1 MKRTLMVHWKD
12 FTEGFF
18 VRESEE
24 VIFRALEGEGKLCYS
39 GDMFDNWIYFSPV
52 EMKGKDWYTRSKDIR
67 ENTDVKIQSEIHHL
81 SMAFKAAQLEELPE
95 SANRQDERMEMGH
108 SGIEADNLKIHP
120 SPMAYLYWEARAQ
133 GFHNLRGKL
142 FAEAFLR
149 FLFTGIENVNISYS
163 TAGYDSH
170 LDRWGYIQDGPTE
183 RMSGNLNS
191 SDHHRNPSDTSAIS
205 KDKYRMMLKNLNY
218 IAFDLKAASQK
229 VTSDVFVSIG
239 NNLVLIA
246 EVANISDIEYKK
258 VLQLH
263 TKMLLSLD
271 KHKTLFGLLVQGHQV
286 YLAEYTFEQAGGYK
300 RQFSQKAFKYQKEDL
315 KLLYSYLRTHFV
327 SK

>member
-1 MKRTLMVHWKD
+1 
-12 FTEGFF
+12 
-18 VRESEE
+18 
-24 VIFRALEGEGKLCYS
+24 
-39 GDMFDNWIYFSPV
+39 
-52 EMKGKDWYTRSKDIR
+52 
-67 ENTDVKIQSEIHHL
+67 
-81 SMAFKAAQLEELPE
+81 
-95 SANRQDERMEMGH
+95 MGH